1 MGESLGLR
9 LCARWGRKCCLGFCG
24 RGGMGEKIDFV
35 GDGAA
40 KVIEGLADVG
50 GIVVSFV
57 RILRSS
63 DC

>member
-1 MGESLGLR
+1 
-9 LCARWGRKCCLGFCG
+9 
-24 RGGMGEKIDFV
+24 MGEKIDFV